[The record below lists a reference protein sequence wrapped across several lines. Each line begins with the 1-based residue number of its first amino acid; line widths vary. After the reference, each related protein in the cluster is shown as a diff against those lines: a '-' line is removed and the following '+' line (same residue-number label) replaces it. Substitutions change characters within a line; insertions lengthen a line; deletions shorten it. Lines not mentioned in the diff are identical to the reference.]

1 MILHIY
7 SGNLFGGIE
16 THLLAL
22 IQADIR
28 RSENELNTHHVAL
41 CFEGRLSSELK
52 SMGRPPIML
61 GQARFRYPWTIWR
74 ARHRLKSAISRLKID
89 RIVAHAPWSF
99 RLASPV
105 ARKLKIPIALWNHD
119 IISGQNRL
127 ESYASKFPPSFII
140 TNSQF
145 TVKGVETHFG
155 RKVNAV
161 IYPVIRFQLSEK
173 PIETR
178 VRIRNEFSTDLN
190 SVVITQFS
198 RFERW
203 KGQTL
208 LLNALANLK
217 SDPAWTC
224 WIVGGVQKPEELAF
238 LEELKELAK
247 NIGIEDRVRFIG
259 QRSDI
264 PDILS
269 ATDIHC
275 QPNLAPEPFGLAF
288 VEALAAGRPSVGI
301 NFGGSAEIITPECG
315 RLVPPDDLIGLSKT
329 LSDLIH
335 DPKLR
340 DDLGRHGPARAIQ
353 LCDPLQ
359 ALEQLEKLLALPVI
373 SNHCSRT

>member
-16 THLLAL
+16 THILAL
-22 IQADIR
+22 IEADIQR
-28 RSENELNTHHVAL
+28 RCSNSYGHHVAL
-41 CFEGRLSSELK
+41 CFEGRLSNDLK
-52 SMGRPPIML
+52 NMGRPPVKL
-61 GQARFRYPWTIWR
+61 GKSRFRYPWTIWR
-74 ARHRLKSAISRLKID
+74 ARHRLKLAILQLKIKS
-89 RIVAHAPWSF
+89 IVAHAPWSF

-119 IISGQNRL
+119 IITGQNQL
-127 ESYASKFPPSFII
+127 EKYASKFPPDFII

-145 TVKGVETHFG
+145 TVKGLESHFG
-155 RKVNAV
+155 RKVDTV
-161 IYPVIRFQLSEK
+161 IYPVIRFQLSK
-173 PIETR
+173 KTIETR

-208 LLNALANLK
+208 LLTSLANLK

-224 WIVGGVQKPEELAF
+224 WIVGGVQKPEEHAF
-238 LEELKELAK
+238 LEELKKLAK
-247 NIGIEDRVRFIG
+247 SIEIEDRVRFIG

-264 PDILS
+264 PDILA

-301 NFGGSAEIITPECG
+301 NYGGSAEIITPECG
-315 RLVPPDDLIGLSKT
+315 RLVPPDDLFVLSKT

-340 DDLGRHGPARAIQ
+340 DDLGRHGPARANQ
-353 LCDPLQ
+353 LCNPLQ

-373 SNHCSRT
+373 SNHGSRT

>member
-16 THLLAL
+16 THLLGL

-28 RSENELNTHHVAL
+28 RSENELNTHQVAL

-74 ARHRLKSAISRLKID
+74 ARHRLKSAISRLKIN

-99 RLASPV
+99 RLALPV
-105 ARKLKIPIALWNHD
+105 ARKLKIPIVLWNHD
-119 IISGQNRL
+119 IITGQNQL
-127 ESYASKFPPSFII
+127 EKYASKFPPDFII

-145 TVKGVETHFG
+145 TVKGVESHFG
-155 RKVNAV
+155 RKVDAV
-161 IYPVIRFQLSEK
+161 IYPVIRFQFSKK

-178 VRIRNEFSTDLN
+178 VRIRNELSTGLN

-208 LLNALANLK
+208 LLTALANLK
-217 SDPAWTC
+217 SDSAWTC

-275 QPNLAPEPFGLAF
+275 QPNLSPEPFGLAF

-315 RLVPPDDLIGLSKT
+315 RLVPPDNLFVLSKT

-359 ALEQLEKLLALPVI
+359 ALEQLEKLLETPVI
-373 SNHCSRT
+373 SNHGSRT

>member
-1 MILHIY
+1 MILHVY

-16 THLLAL
+16 THILAL
-22 IQADIR
+22 IQADIER
-28 RSENELNTHHVAL
+28 GYNELNTHHVAL
-41 CFEGRLSSELK
+41 CFEGRLSDTLK
-52 SMGRPPIML
+52 NMGREPVIL
-61 GQARFRYPWTIWR
+61 GNARYRYPWTIWK
-74 ARHRLKSAISRLKID
+74 ARKRLKSTILRLNID
-89 RIVAHAPWSF
+89 RIVAHASWSF

-105 ARKLKIPIALWNHD
+105 ARKLNIPIALWNHD

-127 ESYASKFPPSFII
+127 ENFASRFPPDFII
-140 TNSQF
+140 TNSQY

-155 RKVNAV
+155 RQVDAV

-173 PIETR
+173 PVETI

-208 LLNALANLK
+208 LLSALGKLK
-217 SDPAWTC
+217 SEPAWTC
-224 WIVGGVQKPEELAF
+224 WIVGGVQKPEEIAF
-238 LEELKELAK
+238 FEDLKALAK
-247 NIGIEDRVRFIG
+247 RLGIVDRIRFVG

-264 PDILS
+264 PEILLAS
-269 ATDIHC
+269 DIHC
-275 QPNLAPEPFGLAF
+275 QPNLGPEPFGLAF

-301 NFGGSAEIITPECG
+301 NFGGSAEIITDKCG
-315 RLVPPDDLIGLSKT
+315 RLVPPNDDLALSET

-340 DDLGRHGPARAIQ
+340 DDLGRNGPARALQ
-353 LCDPLQ
+353 LCDPLR
-359 ALEQLEKLLALPVI
+359 ALQSLELLMADPDS
-373 SNHCSRT
+373 SNHVSRH